1 MISEILQYFPENI
14 RENLEKN
21 IDEKTEEI
29 RIRVGRKIIIK
40 NLENEKMI
48 ENIITKNDILNIV
61 QRLCDNSI
69 YAYQNEICNRIYYN
83 KRWT

>member
-1 MISEILQYFPENI
+1 MINEILQYFPENI

-40 NLENEKMI
+40 NLENEKVI

-83 KRWT
+83 KRWK